1 MTCRLDSLRD
11 KEVIN
16 VKDGGRIGFV
26 SDAEVDTQEAK
37 LTAVVVYGR
46 LRLFGLL
53 GREADFVI
61 PWKDIVL
68 IGEDTVLVQYE
79 APPRPNGR
87 APWAGCWKKSAFK
100 GGISPGFY
108 PFPAKNCLL
117 LPGACAII
125 FQQNTRRA
133 SDWCLGKPQVC
144 PEAAARRR

>member
-68 IGEDTVLVQYE
+68 IYE
-79 APPRPNGR
+79 APAQAQRQSALGR
-87 APWAGCWKKSAFK
+87 LLEK
-100 GGISPGFY
+100 IGF
-108 PFPAKNCLL
+108 
-117 LPGACAII
+117 
-125 FQQNTRRA
+125 
-133 SDWCLGKPQVC
+133 
-144 PEAAARRR
+144 

>member
-46 LRLFGLL
+46 LRLFGLWA
-53 GREADFVI
+53 GRRTSSSPGRTSSSSARTRCWCSTR
-61 PWKDIVL
+61 P
-68 IGEDTVLVQYE
+68 
-79 APPRPNGR
+79 PPRPSGR

-100 GGISPGFY
+100 GGISPGA
-108 PFPAKNCLL
+108 PGFPAKKALL